1 MAKDDRLYL
10 GNMWDMTRRA
20 RRLLGDTNLNQ
31 FLKDETLRFALAHL
45 VQIIGEAASH
55 VSEATRTSLP
65 DIEWDEIVGM
75 RQDRPRLSEREIR
88 TRLADGRRR
97 FARARATSRAL
108 GSGGRTAGRVL
119 TSVHCVRE

>member
-10 GNMWDMTRRA
+10 GNMWDMIRRA
-20 RRLLGDTNLNQ
+20 RRLLGDKNLTQ

-55 VSEATRTSLP
+55 VSDATRTSLP

-75 RQDRPRLSEREIR
+75 RQKIVHDYLNVKFELVWQTVVEDLPELERHLEP
-88 TRLADGRRR
+88 LD
-97 FARARATSRAL
+97 L
-108 GSGGRTAGRVL
+108 GD
-119 TSVHCVRE
+119 EPPEEY